1 MKILI
6 MGSGGVGAYYGG
18 LLAKTGNEVT
28 FIARGVHLQALQTKG
43 LQVYSVHGDFYLQP
57 VRAFESPA
65 SAGTVDLILFC
76 VKAYHTRAAAE
87 ALRPVV
93 GAETVVVSLQNGVE
107 AADEIGAILGRE
119 HVLGGMTQ
127 ISSALESPGVVRQVS
142 QFRRI
147 VVGELD
153 GSLSERVLRV
163 VETLRRAEIT
173 AEASAQI
180 QKVLWTKLIFISA
193 ASSLGALTRLPMGD
207 WRAVPETRTLVTDL
221 MREVE
226 AVGRAHGVP
235 LDADVVEKSL
245 AFIDAAAPHIKASM
259 QLDVDAG
266 RQFELEAILGV
277 VGRKGRA
284 VGVATPIAD
293 ALYAALLPLLRKA
306 LGEEKQTSG

>member
-18 LLAKTGNEVT
+18 LLAKAGNEVT
-28 FIARGVHLQALQTKG
+28 FIARGAHLQALQTNG
-43 LQVYSVHGDFYLQP
+43 LQVYSVHGDFHLQP
-57 VRAFESPA
+57 VRAFASPA

-87 ALRPVV
+87 ALRPAV
-93 GAETVVVSLQNGVE
+93 GAETVIVSLQNGVE
-107 AADEIGAILGRE
+107 AADEIGQILGRE

-127 ISSALESPGVVRQVS
+127 ISSALESPGVVRQFS

-153 GSLSERVLRV
+153 GTLSERAVRI
-163 VETLRRAEIT
+163 VETLQRAEIT
-173 AEASAQI
+173 AEVSAEI
-180 QKVLWTKLIFISA
+180 EKVLWAKLIFISA
-193 ASSLGALTRLPMGD
+193 ASSLGALTRLPIGD
-207 WRAVPETRTLVTDL
+207 WRAVPETRALVTSL

-226 AVGRAHGVP
+226 SVGRAHGVP

-245 AFIDAAAPHIKASM
+245 AFIDAAAPHIRASM
-259 QLDVDAG
+259 QVDVDAG

-277 VGRKGRA
+277 IGRKGRA
-284 VGVATPIAD
+284 VGIVTPIAD
-293 ALYAALLPLLRKA
+293 AFYAALLPLLKKA
-306 LGEEKQTSG
+306 EGRDKG